1 MWRATIKSLL
11 ARRVRL
17 GLTALSVVLGVAFM
31 AGTYVLTDTTT
42 HAFDQLIAQGTSSI
56 DVVVRSR
63 LAYDDISQTGGGGG
77 GQRTPFRA
85 SVLSDVR
92 SVPGVEQAQGIVSG
106 YAQLVDPAT
115 GKAIG
120 SFGPPTIGTSWS
132 TIGGTWTI
140 KHGHPPSGPDQV
152 VVDTETADRYGLTV
166 GEQLEILFQGP
177 PRELTIV
184 GLAGYA
190 EGNTSLF
197 GATISFFDLPTA
209 QSVLQRQGKFDE
221 IDVVAAPGTDAAGLR
236 QQIQRT
242 LPPGVEAVTATTVA
256 EEAQRAVAQGLGFVR
271 TGLLVFAFVALFV
284 GAFIIFNTFSI
295 IVAQR
300 TRELG
305 LLRALGASRRQVT
318 RSVLLEA
325 VVVGLFASAIGVGA
339 GILVAVGLRA
349 LMGAFLFKI
358 PSTGLQILARTVIV
372 SLVLGTLVTVF
383 SAILPAR
390 RAAHVSPMQALLS
403 QEQGVGGG
411 GLARRL
417 ATGAAVLLIGMAA
430 LLYGLFGSTSQQGVL
445 VGLGAAVGFVGIAM
459 LAPFVTR
466 PLARAIGAPLRGFT
480 GRLGRENAMRNP
492 RRTASTAAALMI
504 GLGLVGFVTI
514 FASSLNASTTQ
525 ALEET
530 LRADFIVTST
540 TFAPFSP
547 EVAARVQQVPG
558 VEAVS
563 EIRQVPF
570 RIDGSNSFVNA
581 VDPATIESVTDLG
594 VSEGTVASLSQGD
607 ILVYRGLAEDHG
619 WKVGDTVPVE
629 FPATGKTR
637 LTIGGIYD
645 ENRLV
650 TDYAISLATY
660 AEHYP
665 EALDTFVLVT
675 VAPDRDLA
683 QVQQGLESAVKPF
696 ANIDVQNQAQF
707 REKQA
712 NLVNSVLR
720 LVTVLLALAVLIAFV
735 GIVNTLSLSIYERT
749 REIGLLRAVGTTRRQ
764 VRSMVRREAIIVAVI
779 GALLGMVIGVLFGWA
794 MQQALS
800 NTGVT
805 ALSIPYRELAIYTV
819 AAGLAGV
826 VAAALPARRAAK
838 LNVLEAI
845 AYE

>member
-1 MWRATIKSLL
+1 VWRATLKSLL

-17 GLTALSVVLGVAFM
+17 ALTALSVVLGVAFM

-42 HAFDQLIAQGTSSI
+42 HAFDQLIAQGTASL
-56 DVVVRSR
+56 DVVVRGT
-63 LAYDDISQTGGGGG
+63 LAYDNVAQTGGGGG
-77 GQRTPFRA
+77 GQRRPFPA
-85 SVLSDVR
+85 SVLADVR
-92 SVPGVEQAQGIVSG
+92 AVQGVEQAQGIVSG
-106 YAQLVDPAT
+106 YAQVVDPAT
-115 GKAIG
+115 GRAIG

-132 TIGGTWTI
+132 TIGGTWVI
-140 KHGHPPSGPDQV
+140 RHGHPPAGPDQV
-152 VVDTETADRYGLTV
+152 VLDTETADRYGITV
-166 GEQLEILFQGP
+166 GERVEILFQGP
-177 PRELTIV
+177 PREFTV
-184 GLAGYA
+184 AGLAGYA
-190 EGNTSLF
+190 EADTSLF

-209 QSVLQRQGKFDE
+209 QSALRREGRFDE
-221 IDVVAAPGTDAAGLR
+221 IDVIADPGTEAAALR
-236 QQIQRT
+236 QRIQQV

-256 EEAQRAVAQGLGFVR
+256 QEAQKAVAQGLGFVR

-325 VVVGLFASAIGVGA
+325 IVVGLLASAVGVGA
-339 GILVAVGLRA
+339 GILVAIGLRA

-358 PSTGLQILARTVIV
+358 PDTGLQVLARTVIV
-372 SLVLGTLVTVF
+372 SLVLGTLVTVV
-383 SAILPAR
+383 SAILPSR
-390 RAAHVSPMQALLS
+390 RAAHVSPMQALQP
-403 QEQGVGGG
+403 QEQAVTGS
-411 GLARRL
+411 GLVRRL
-417 ATGAAVLLIGMAA
+417 ATGGAVLVLGVAS
-430 LLYGLFGSTSQQGVL
+430 LLYGLFGSTSQPGVL
-445 VGLGAAVGFVGIAM
+445 VGVGAAVGFVGIAM

-466 PLARAIGAPLRGFT
+466 PLARVIGAPLRGFT

-525 ALEET
+525 ALEQT
-530 LRADFIVTST
+530 LRADFILTSSS
-540 TFAPFSP
+540 FAPFSP
-547 EVAARVQQVPG
+547 EVAARAQQVPG
-558 VEAVS
+558 AAAVS

-570 RIDGSNSFVNA
+570 RIDGSDAFVNA
-581 VDPATIESVTDLG
+581 VDPATIEQVTDLG
-594 VSEGTVASLSQGD
+594 VSEGSVASLGRGD
-607 ILVYRGLAEDHG
+607 ILVYRQRAEEHG
-619 WKVGDTVPVE
+619 WAVGDRVTVE
-629 FPATGKTR
+629 FPATGTTR

-650 TDYAISLATY
+650 NDYVISLATY
-660 AEHYP
+660 AEHYS
-665 EALDTFVLVT
+665 EALDSFVLVT
-675 VAPDRDLA
+675 VAPGRDVA
-683 QVQQGLESAVKPF
+683 QVQQGLEAAVKPF

-707 REKQA
+707 RQKQA

-764 VRSMVRREAIIVAVI
+764 VRTMVRREAVIVAVI
-779 GALLGMVIGVLFGWA
+779 GAALGVVVGVLFGWA
-794 MQQALS
+794 MQQALAE
-800 NTGVT
+800 TGVT
-805 ALSIPYRELAIYTV
+805 VLSIPYGQLAVYV
-819 AAGLAGV
+819 VLAALAGV
-826 VAAALPARRAAK
+826 AAAALPARRAAK